1 MTEDRLYLIDT
12 FALIFRAYYGN
23 MRIKNG
29 AAMTLARMLLALVA
43 QHKPSHIAC
52 VFDRPEP
59 TFRHD
64 LYPEYKANR
73 AEMPEDLRPQIPI
86 IRELAAALNIPIVE
100 LAGYEADDVMGTLAR
115 QASARGL
122 ASVIVSPDKDLLQ
135 LVDDPG
141 NIKVL
146 NNRDGDV
153 WIDRAGVM
161 ERFGVWPEQ
170 VVDMLTLMG
179 DASDNVKGVE
189 GIGEK
194 GARDLMAQY
203 GTLDNLMAH
212 RAELKRKA
220 HREGLE
226 AALER
231 LPLVRRLVTV
241 VTDLALPLGLDDLI
255 YPGVDPA
262 RARAAFKSFGFE
274 ALTKAFTAVGTL
286 DAPGGQSVQGVQGT
300 LDLAEGQA
308 ASVRTYRAAAGAADL
323 EAAVAECRKAGRFG
337 LDTETTSID
346 PTRGHLVG
354 LSLAW
359 KPNEGLYVPLA
370 HLKPA
375 DADTAGSLPGLLPE
389 SGLPEALLD
398 LRGAPLA
405 FFQELAP
412 YLDPRNVPFAEAV
425 RILGPLF
432 RDPAVAKAGQNL
444 KYDLQVLK
452 RHGLEV
458 KGLGDDSM
466 VLSFLVDSKLRHNLD
481 DLSSRH
487 LDLRPIPFEAVVG
500 KGKGQKRFDEADF
513 DHAVQYA
520 AEDADLALQLCA
532 KLEPLIAEPAL
543 TALYRRVDLPLVE
556 VLADL
561 ELTGVRLDVGVLDH
575 LGVAMRG
582 HRDAAEKRVLE
593 LAGEPFNLNS
603 PTQLGKIL
611 YEKLGLPVLKRT
623 DKTKAPA
630 TDEDV
635 LSELARREDGEIAQ
649 TLLRHRQLQKLLGTY
664 VEALPLMVNPVTGRL
679 HTRLHQAAVATG
691 RLASSDPNLQN
702 IPVRTEEGRAIRG
715 AFVPETGWV
724 LLDAD
729 YSQIELRVV
738 ASLAQDPTLLG
749 AFQRGEDIHRRTA
762 SEVMG
767 LAMEEVTAEQRSA
780 AKAVNFGLLYG
791 QGAYALSAS
800 LGIPFREAKAFIE
813 RYFER
818 MPRVADW
825 IEATKA
831 QALEQGLVRSHWGR
845 VRRIPD
851 LHSANQGMKA
861 TALREAV
868 NTVVQGTAADI
879 MRRAMVR
886 LHESL
891 AGHRSRL
898 LLQVHDELL
907 VEAPPEEVETVSL
920 LLREAME
927 GAADLGA
934 LDVKLVA
941 EVRAGSSWLECK

>member
-1 MTEDRLYLIDT
+1 MSENRLYLIDA

-23 MRIKNG
+23 LRMKNG
-29 AAMTLARMLLALVA
+29 AAQTMARMLLALVA
-43 QHKPSHIAC
+43 QHKPTHIAM

-64 LYPEYKANR
+64 IYPEYKANR
-73 AEMPEDLRPQIPI
+73 AEMPEDLRPQVPL
-86 IRELAAALNIPIVE
+86 IRSLTEALNIPIVE
-100 LAGYEADDVMGTLAR
+100 LSGYEADDVMGTLAR
-115 QASARGL
+115 MAARAGMP
-122 ASVIVSPDKDLLQ
+122 SVIVSPDKDLLQ
-135 LVDDPG
+135 LVDDQDG
-141 NIKVL
+141 IQVL
-146 NNRDGDV
+146 NNRDGEV
-153 WIDRAGVM
+153 WIDRAGVK

-170 VVDMLTLMG
+170 VVDVLTLMG

-194 GARDLMAQY
+194 GARDLVEQY
-203 GTLDNLMAH
+203 GNLDAIVEH
-212 RAELKRKA
+212 RGELKRKA

-241 VTDLALPLGLDDLI
+241 VTDLTLPVTLEDLA
-255 YPGVDPA
+255 YQGVDQA
-262 RARAAFKSFGFE
+262 QARAAFKALGFE
-274 ALTKAFTAVGTL
+274 QLTKAFTEVGTAK
-286 DAPGGQSVQGVQGT
+286 APTGS
-300 LDLAEGQA
+300 
-308 ASVRTYRAAAGAADL
+308 RTYRSAATLEDL
-323 EAAVAECRKAGRFG
+323 EAVVAHCRAAGTFG

-370 HLKPA
+370 HLKP
-375 DADTAGSLPGLLPE
+375 GSGTTEGALPGLLE
-389 SGLPEALLD
+389 DSGLPEGLLD
-398 LRGAPLA
+398 LQGDPEA
-405 FFQELAP
+405 FFGELAP
-412 YLDPRNVPFAEAV
+412 YLDPRNLPFAAV
-425 RILGPLF
+425 KAVLGPLLA
-432 RDPAVAKAGQNL
+432 DPAVGKAGQNL
-444 KYDLQVLK
+444 KYDLQVLR
-452 RHGLEV
+452 RHGLPVE
-458 KGLGDDSM
+458 GLADDSM

-500 KGKGQKRFDEADF
+500 KGKAAKRFDEADF
-513 DHAVQYA
+513 DQAVQYA

-532 KLEPLIAEPAL
+532 KLRPLLTDPAL
-543 TALYRRVDLPLVE
+543 LRLYLKVDLPLVE

-561 ELTGVRLDVGVLDH
+561 ELDGVRLDVGVLKG
-575 LGVAMRG
+575 LAEAMRRD
-582 HRDAAEKRVLE
+582 RDAAEVRAIE

-603 PTQLGKIL
+603 PTQLGRIL

-630 TDEDV
+630 TDEEV
-635 LSELARREDGEIAQ
+635 LSELALREDGEIARV
-649 TLLRHRQLQKLLGTY
+649 LLQHRQMQKLLGTY
-664 VEALPLMVNPVTGRL
+664 VEALPGMVNPVTGRL

-715 AFVPETGWV
+715 AFVPRQGWTF
-724 LLDAD
+724 LDAD

-738 ASLAQDPTLLG
+738 AALARDPILLG
-749 AFQRGEDIHRRTA
+749 AFERGEDIHRRTA
-762 SEVMG
+762 SEV
-767 LAMEEVTAEQRSA
+767 LSVPMEEVTPDQRSA

-791 QGAYALSAS
+791 QGAYALSSS
-800 LGIPFREAKAFIE
+800 LGISFKEAKAFIE

-818 MPRVADW
+818 MPKVAEW

-831 QALEQGLVRSHWGR
+831 KALEEGLVRTLWGR

-851 LHSANQGMKA
+851 LQSSNQGLKA
-861 TALREAV
+861 QALREAV

-886 LHESL
+886 LHGSL
-891 AGHRSRL
+891 RAGGLQSRL

-907 VEAPPEEVETVSL
+907 VEAPASEMEAVSAL
-920 LLREAME
+920 LKDAME
-927 GAADLGA
+927 GADDLGPLGVRLA
-934 LDVKLVA
+934 A
-941 EVRAGSSWLECK
+941 EVRNGRNWLECK